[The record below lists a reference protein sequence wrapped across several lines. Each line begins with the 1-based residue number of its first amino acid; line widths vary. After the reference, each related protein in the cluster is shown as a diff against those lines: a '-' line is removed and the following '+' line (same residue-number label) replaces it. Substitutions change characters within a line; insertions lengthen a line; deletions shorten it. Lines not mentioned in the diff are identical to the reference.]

1 LSKKIIEMRREIVV
15 KEKAIQ
21 IDGCYLLIVS
31 DKNLLR
37 MEMTD
42 ESRYI
47 LGIWS
52 TTQGCNGS

>member
-1 LSKKIIEMRREIVV
+1 MSKKIIEMRREIVV

-21 IDGCYLLIVS
+21 IDECHLLIVS

>member
-1 LSKKIIEMRREIVV
+1 MRREIVV

-21 IDGCYLLIVS
+21 IDECHLLIVS
-31 DKNLLR
+31 DKSLLR

-52 TTQGCNGS
+52 TPQGCNGS

>member
-1 LSKKIIEMRREIVV
+1 MSKKIIEVRREIVV
-15 KEKAIQ
+15 KEEAVPIN
-21 IDGCYLLIVS
+21 GYHLSIVS

-47 LGIWS
+47 
-52 TTQGCNGS
+52 

>member
-1 LSKKIIEMRREIVV
+1 MSKKIIEMRREIVV
-15 KEKAIQ
+15 MEKAIQ

-52 TTQGCNGS
+52 TPQGCNGS